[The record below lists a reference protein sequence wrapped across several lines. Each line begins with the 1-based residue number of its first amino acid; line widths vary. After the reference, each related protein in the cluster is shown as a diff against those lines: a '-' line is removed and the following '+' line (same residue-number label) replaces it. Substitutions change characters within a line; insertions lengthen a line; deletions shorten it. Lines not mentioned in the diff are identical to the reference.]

1 MAVVIIGVAALACLP
16 GATRGLIGSFVGAV
30 IGTLAAA
37 GLVRMVTDESA
48 AAAMAPAELM
58 LSARA
63 IAVVGFALTAVAPYL
78 TGALALAWTIGSLV
92 AAPAAL
98 DAAFTTPT
106 NARHAPAT
114 SGLLVTYSAELTR
127 REVRSHHRPRA
138 CGA

>member
-98 DAAFTTPT
+98 DAGRFEYVLP
-106 NARHAPAT
+106 
-114 SGLLVTYSAELTR
+114 LLVHAAVAAPLLQACRSSVGR
-127 REVRSHHRPRA
+127 RLA
-138 CGA
+138 

>member
-58 LSARA
+58 LSALA
-63 IAVVGFALTAVAPYL
+63 IAVVGLALTAVAPYL
-78 TGALALAWTIGSLV
+78 TGALALAWTIGALV
-92 AAPAAL
+92 AALAAL
-98 DAAFTTPT
+98 DAGRLEYVLP
-106 NARHAPAT
+106 
-114 SGLLVTYSAELTR
+114 LLVHAAVAAPLLQACRSSVGR
-127 REVRSHHRPRA
+127 RLA
-138 CGA
+138 